1 MMVELLAGPLVGGA
15 HKDKRAAKNW
25 GNLVIAINPALLG
38 DAAYATART
47 RTRARTRGLEPRTG
61 RQAGSQAVHLLLTR
75 VSLAL
80 RRTFYKSAGEVLER
94 VRNAERLPGVTE
106 ILIPGQREVHGQ

>member
-15 HKDKRAAKNW
+15 HKDKRAAKNG

-38 DAAYATART
+38 DAA
-47 RTRARTRGLEPRTG
+47 
-61 RQAGSQAVHLLLTR
+61 
-75 VSLAL
+75 
-80 RRTFYKSAGEVLER
+80 TFYKSAGEVLER

-106 ILIPGQREVHGQ
+106 ILIPGQREVHSIVAVVSMYVWPQSMS